1 MRIAYTEF
9 VLNLSLEKKE
19 RKKRFVKENLIIDE
33 EKEKERD
40 REKRIMAVDRWS
52 RDRFY
57 FDRYNDSLFPTEKFE
72 NKSSKRYKFNV
83 YKFILTLA
91 FIRQSFNLGF

>member
-1 MRIAYTEF
+1 
-9 VLNLSLEKKE
+9 
-19 RKKRFVKENLIIDE
+19 
-33 EKEKERD
+33 
-40 REKRIMAVDRWS
+40 MAVDRWS

-57 FDRYNDSLFPTEKFE
+57 FDRYDDSLFPTEKFE